1 LRVQLTP
8 IAPNDFWWHIAT
20 GRLIVESGAVPRV
33 DYFSYTQYGQ
43 PYFNQPWLAQTLM
56 YGVYQ
61 LGGAALLELLQAVL
75 IAVSFGIMYRICRRA
90 GVGSRAAT
98 IGTLSGAL
106 IAMGN
111 WQIRPQTY
119 ALLPCIAAISIL
131 LKWRDTGRAALW
143 ALPLLMIIWVNL
155 HGTFTLLL
163 VLCGL
168 VWLGAAIER
177 VWRHSGRSW
186 NELWRLAAWGV
197 VTLVATL
204 LNPRGVGIWQY
215 VAGLLTNQSVS
226 QLVTEWASPFRDY
239 QSTNTILFFVLLA
252 LFAALCAWRW
262 RRISLADV
270 LLVLPFLLLA
280 LQSVRNILW
289 FGVVA
294 TPLAAR
300 LLAGEAQPTRRKPT
314 EIVLINRLIAGLLI
328 ALLVATLPWWK
339 EEVGLPPV
347 LGDLLSAE
355 TPVAAT
361 VELQNLPQ
369 RPQRLFHDM
378 SFGSYLIWETPQQ
391 HVFVDPRIELYPY
404 EQWIDYIELG
414 QGKNIDAM
422 VQKYGFDGWLLDL
435 QAQADLIS
443 ALESDTRWQRMFT
456 TDEAVYFGP
465 RLTAD

>member
-1 LRVQLTP
+1 
-8 IAPNDFWWHIAT
+8 
-20 GRLIVESGAVPRV
+20 
-33 DYFSYTQYGQ
+33 
-43 PYFNQPWLAQTLM
+43 
-56 YGVYQ
+56 
-61 LGGAALLELLQAVL
+61 
-75 IAVSFGIMYRICRRA
+75 
-90 GVGSRAAT
+90 
-98 IGTLSGAL
+98 
-106 IAMGN
+106 
-111 WQIRPQTY
+111 
-119 ALLPCIAAISIL
+119 
-131 LKWRDTGRAALW
+131 
-143 ALPLLMIIWVNL
+143 
-155 HGTFTLLL
+155 
-163 VLCGL
+163 
-168 VWLGAAIER
+168 
-177 VWRHSGRSW
+177 
-186 NELWRLAAWGV
+186 
-197 VTLVATL
+197 
-204 LNPRGVGIWQY
+204 
-215 VAGLLTNQSVS
+215 
-226 QLVTEWASPFRDY
+226 
-239 QSTNTILFFVLLA
+239 VLLA
-252 LFAALCAWRW
+252 LFVALCAWRW

-361 VELQNLPQ
+361 VELQKLPQ